1 MLEVRVERGAG
12 IDVAKKFVVVCVMTG
27 PADQKPVEEVRRF
40 GTSVKELERLRA
52 WLLEKGCTAAVMEST
67 GSYWK
72 PVFNIME
79 GSLNIVLAN
88 PEQVKAL
95 RGKKTDPKDSRWLAG
110 LLRHG
115 LVQPSFIPPRDIR
128 ELRDL
133 TRRRRILLGDGTA
146 ERNRI
151 QKILEDA
158 NVKIGDVLSDVFG
171 VSGQAM
177 LEGLLEN
184 TSNAEA
190 IAERAHWSLQA
201 KIPHLVEA
209 LEGHRMSEHHRFM
222 IRQSLNHMHYIEA
235 QVTELDKEIQRRLE
249 PYQKQVKL
257 ACSVPGIGVN
267 SAASILAETGMD
279 MSPEGPFPDCHHL
292 ASWSTVCPGNDESGG
307 KRKSG
312 HMRRGNRWLRA
323 SITQT
328 AWAGVRKKNSS
339 FQARFQRIKQRRGA
353 QRAIMA
359 VAHAQLIAI
368 YWALRNGTPYQ
379 DQIRM
384 AENER
389 RQNQIQYHLRQLEKL
404 GHELEE
410 SI

>member
-1 MLEVRVERGAG
+1 MLEVRLERCAG
-12 IDVAKKFVVVCVMTG
+12 IDVAKKFVVVCVMIG
-27 PADQKPVEEVRRF
+27 SADQKPTVEVRRF
-40 GTSVKELERLRA
+40 GTNVKELERLRA
-52 WLLEKGCTAAVMEST
+52 WLLERGCTDAVMEST

-72 PVFNIME
+72 PVFNILE
-79 GSLNIVLAN
+79 GNLKIVLAN

-115 LVQPSFIPPRDIR
+115 LIQSSFIPPRDIR

-133 TRRRRILLGDGTA
+133 TRRRRTLLGDGTA
-146 ERNRI
+146 ERNRV

-184 TSNAEA
+184 THDVRE

-201 KIPHLVEA
+201 KIPKLIEA
-209 LEGHRMSEHHRFM
+209 MEGHRMRDHHRFL
-222 IRQSLNHMHYIEA
+222 IRQCLNHMRYIEE
-235 QVTELDKEIQRRLE
+235 QIGELDKEIQIKLE
-249 PYQKQVKL
+249 PYQKQMEL
-257 ACSVPGIGVN
+257 ACTVPGIGKN
-267 SAASILAETGMD
+267 SAASILAEIGMD
-279 MSPEGPFPDCHHL
+279 MSPDGPFPDGHHL
-292 ASWSTVCPGNDESGG
+292 ASWSTVCPGNNESGG

-312 HMRRGNRWLRA
+312 KMRTGNRWLRA
-323 SITQT
+323 TITQT
-328 AWAGVRKKNSS
+328 AWAGAAKKNSS
-339 FQARFQRIKQRRGA
+339 FQARFRRIKQRRGA

-359 VAHAQLIAI
+359 VAHAQLLAI
-368 YWALRNGTPYQ
+368 YWTLRNGIPYQ
-379 DQIRM
+379 DQIQM
-384 AENER
+384 TEEDR
-389 RQNQIQYHLRQLEKL
+389 RKKQIHYHLRQLQKL

-410 SI
+410 AV